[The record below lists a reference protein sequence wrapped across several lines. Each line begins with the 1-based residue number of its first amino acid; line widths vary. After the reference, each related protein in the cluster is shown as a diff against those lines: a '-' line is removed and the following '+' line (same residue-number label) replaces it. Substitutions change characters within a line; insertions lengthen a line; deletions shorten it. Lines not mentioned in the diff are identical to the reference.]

1 MNMKSKS
8 SVSYELLYII
18 GIIAISFSSIFVRWS
33 NAEISIVAMYR
44 LYLTNLLMLPLAWKY
59 RGEML
64 SLTSRQ
70 WRGLLLSGAMLGL
83 HFLLWM
89 SSLRLTTVASSTVI
103 LTLEPIL
110 VMLGSFL
117 LFGVKINRP
126 MLAGMGVALA
136 GSVAIGS
143 GDFKLSGTALQGD
156 LLSLLGTIAVAVHM
170 LAGKQLLKNMS
181 AFVYNFWVF
190 FIAATMLAG
199 YNAVRGFAFTG
210 YAPREWGIYL
220 LLAIVPTLFGHY
232 LFNWLMKFIS
242 ASAVSMAVLGEPVF
256 ASLLA
261 WLLLKESLTGVQL
274 VAGVAILGGV
284 WIFIRYG
291 KETSEAEPEL
301 SSLKKS
307 A

>member
-33 NAEISIVAMYR
+33 NAEVSIVAMYR

-59 RGEML
+59 REEML

-126 MLAGMGVALA
+126 MLVGMGVALA

-274 VAGVAILGGV
+274 IAGVAILGGV

-301 SSLKKS
+301 SSLKES

>member
-33 NAEISIVAMYR
+33 NAEVSIVAMYR

-126 MLAGMGVALA
+126 MLIGMGVALA

-199 YNAVRGFAFTG
+199 YNAFRGFAFTG

-274 VAGVAILGGV
+274 IAGVAILGGV

-301 SSLKKS
+301 SSLKES